1 VPGAIFSRMT
11 TPSDPRHGGQPVDQ
25 PDQRGPGGPGGYG
38 QQQGYG
44 QPGYGQPGYGQQ
56 GYGQPGYGQP
66 GYGQPGYGSPQ
77 GYGSP
82 PPDGGAGYQPVSQ
95 GQQQPA
101 YPPPGYG
108 APQQGYGGPP
118 PGYGVPGGNHG
129 GQGYGGPAGYSGG
142 QPGYQQ
148 LSGYPAPGTKPTPPG
163 APGPVPEWWERFLG
177 RFLDNLLFVV
187 VSTILSS
194 MIGAAF
200 VPSTAE
206 ILANGFQLGFG
217 YYLAMAIGYLVTGAL
232 FGAYDVL
239 MHSRSGQTLGKM
251 ALKTRVVTPS
261 GGAPDQAQLIRR
273 ALLYPVSGFA
283 LGAVFMLL
291 PGIALT
297 GLSVLVGVAYAVA
310 MSVPIFTDPLRRGL
324 HDKFAGTVVVKTGGH

>member
-1 VPGAIFSRMT
+1 MT
-11 TPSDPRHGGQPVDQ
+11 TPSDPRHGGQPAD
-25 PDQRGPGGPGGYG
+25 PSDQRGPGAPGGYG
-38 QQQGYG
+38 QQQ
-44 QPGYGQPGYGQQ
+44 GYGQQ

-66 GYGQPGYGSPQ
+66 GYGQPGYGQPGYDQPGYGPQ
-77 GYGSP
+77 GYGGP

-95 GQQQPA
+95 GQQPV

-108 APQQGYGGPP
+108 PPQQGYGGPP
-118 PGYGVPGGNHG
+118 PGYGAQG
-129 GQGYGGPAGYSGG
+129 GYGGPAGYSGG

-148 LSGYPAPGTKPTPPG
+148 PSGYPAPGTKPTPAG
-163 APGPVPEWWERFLG
+163 APGPIPEWWERFLG

-194 MIGAAF
+194 MVGAAF

-217 YYLAMAIGYLVTGAL
+217 YYLAMAVAYLVTGAL
-232 FGAYDVL
+232 FAAYDVL
-239 MHSRSGQTLGKM
+239 MHSRNGQTLGKM

-261 GGAPDQAQLIRR
+261 GGAPEQATLIRR
-273 ALLYPVSGFA
+273 ALIYPASGFL
-283 LGAVFMLL
+283 LGAIFMLL
-291 PGIALT
+291 PGLALT
-297 GLSVLVGVAYAVA
+297 GLSVLVGIAYAVA

-324 HDKFAGTVVVKTGGH
+324 HDKWAGTIVVKAGGAR

>member
-1 VPGAIFSRMT
+1 MT
-11 TPSDPRHGGQPVDQ
+11 TPSDPRHGGQPADQ

-44 QPGYGQPGYGQQ
+44 QQ
-56 GYGQPGYGQP
+56 GYRQPGYGQP

-77 GYGSP
+77 GYGGP

-95 GQQQPA
+95 GQQPT

-108 APQQGYGGPP
+108 PPQQGYGGPP
-118 PGYGVPGGNHG
+118 PGYGAQGGGYG
-129 GQGYGGPAGYSGG
+129 GPGYGGPAGYSGG
-142 QPGYQQ
+142 QPGNQQ
-148 LSGYPAPGTKPTPPG
+148 PSGYPAPGTGPTPPG
-163 APGPVPEWWERFLG
+163 APGPIPEWWERFLG

-187 VSTILSS
+187 VSTVLSS
-194 MIGAAF
+194 VVGAAF

-217 YYLAMAIGYLVTGAL
+217 YYLAMAIAYLVTGAL

-239 MHSRSGQTLGKM
+239 MHSRNGQTLGKM

-261 GGAPDQAQLIRR
+261 GGAPDQATLIRR
-273 ALLYPVSGFA
+273 ALIYPASGFV
-283 LGAVFMLL
+283 LGAIFMLL
-291 PGIALT
+291 PGLTLT
-297 GLSVLVGVAYAVA
+297 GLSVLVGIAYAVA

-324 HDKFAGTVVVKTGGH
+324 HDKWAGTIVVKAAGAR

>member
-1 VPGAIFSRMT
+1 M
-11 TPSDPRHGGQPVDQ
+11 
-25 PDQRGPGGPGGYG
+25 
-38 QQQGYG
+38 
-44 QPGYGQPGYGQQ
+44 
-56 GYGQPGYGQP
+56 
-66 GYGQPGYGSPQ
+66 
-77 GYGSP
+77 
-82 PPDGGAGYQPVSQ
+82 
-95 GQQQPA
+95 
-101 YPPPGYG
+101 
-108 APQQGYGGPP
+108 
-118 PGYGVPGGNHG
+118 
-129 GQGYGGPAGYSGG
+129 
-142 QPGYQQ
+142 
-148 LSGYPAPGTKPTPPG
+148 
-163 APGPVPEWWERFLG
+163 
-177 RFLDNLLFVV
+177 FVV

-239 MHSRSGQTLGKM
+239 MHSRNGQTLGKM

-273 ALLYPVSGFA
+273 ALLYPASGFA

-291 PGIALT
+291 PGIALS
-297 GLSVLVGVAYAVA
+297 GLSVLIGIAYAVA

>member
-1 VPGAIFSRMT
+1 MT

-25 PDQRGPGGPGGYG
+25 PDQRGPGAPGGYG

-44 QPGYGQPGYGQQ
+44 QPGYGQPGYGQP

-66 GYGQPGYGSPQ
+66 GYGQSGYGSPQ
-77 GYGSP
+77 GYGGP

-95 GQQQPA
+95 AQQQPT
-101 YPPPGYG
+101 YPPQGYG

-118 PGYGVPGGNHG
+118 PGYGAPGGNHG

-148 LSGYPAPGTKPTPPG
+148 PSGYPAPGTGPTPPG
-163 APGPVPEWWERFLG
+163 APGPIPEWWERFLG

-194 MIGAAF
+194 MISAAF

-217 YYLAMAIGYLVTGAL
+217 YYLAMAIGYLAIGAL

-239 MHSRSGQTLGKM
+239 MHSRNGQTLGKM

-273 ALLYPVSGFA
+273 ALLYPASGFA

-297 GLSVLVGVAYAVA
+297 GLSMLVGIAYAVA
-310 MSVPIFTDPLRRGL
+310 ISVPIFTDPLRRGL
-324 HDKFAGTVVVKTGGH
+324 HDKFANTIVVKTGGR